1 MPVGLADE
9 KELENMNDLVEQKL
23 KKLHYFP
30 PNFHV
35 QPPHSII
42 AAHPLLAGIP
52 KNAFR
57 SEVRNTLHAPLLLEV
72 SVQLPPIKL
81 HHCEGLLARACPPPS
96 S

>member
-9 KELENMNDLVEQKL
+9 KELDHMNDLVEQKL

-30 PNFHV
+30 PDFLV
-35 QPPHSII
+35 QPPHSIV

-57 SEVRNTLHAPLLLEV
+57 SEVRIMLHA
-72 SVQLPPIKL
+72 
-81 HHCEGLLARACPPPS
+81 
-96 S
+96 